1 MLKSY
6 NDERRPVAIN
16 NARVGVENYE
26 RGLLVPKAIG
36 LSRDV
41 LTSASSVL
49 PSWLVSTGVTMGL
62 KALTVLESTGTP
74 NPVASV
80 MSNQIDHVARV
91 KRDAIPMLFPNLDLG
106 FRYGNDLKKKK
117 RTGSFEGDEMYDS
130 DIRVGRRFPHGWI
143 LKDGDI
149 CSTLDLVR
157 DVPIWVVNGAE
168 NISDSMKDAVTVVV
182 VKSQDEEEVSEVPRL
197 EDEGYE
203 VVYCFQG
210 WRQNL
215 TFKNEDDD
223 LVPWKAFEVRPDGH
237 ISNAIYDTA

>member
-62 KALTVLESTGTP
+62 KALTVLESP
-74 NPVASV
+74 SNPVASV

-130 DIRVGRRFPHGWI
+130 DIRVGRRSFPN
-143 LKDGDI
+143 
-149 CSTLDLVR
+149 
-157 DVPIWVVNGAE
+157 DVC
-168 NISDSMKDAVTVVV
+168 
-182 VKSQDEEEVSEVPRL
+182 PR
-197 EDEGYE
+197 
-203 VVYCFQG
+203 
-210 WRQNL
+210 
-215 TFKNEDDD
+215 
-223 LVPWKAFEVRPDGH
+223 
-237 ISNAIYDTA
+237 